1 MSKYKKATT
10 IPTFE
15 EFLKSIYGI
24 GRKEYSSLNVWA
36 QKAVQIDFEER
47 YYTKSICNSRSITKI
62 NKKKKGTNYG
72 LRRKP

>member
-47 YYTKSICNSRSITKI
+47 YYTKSFATHAQLQK
-62 NKKKKGTNYG
+62 
-72 LRRKP
+72 